1 VALQAQTPSQEAL
14 HGSDYF
20 RLSGDD
26 GERLRNERARQI
38 VMGFSRPL
46 GAGLDIRV
54 EAYARRFDRLMVQ
67 RLETPDERARRL
79 QSYEVPADLPADSVI
94 LEFRPT
100 VDPESTGRGT
110 ANGVEVLVQRSGR
123 RWNGWLGYT
132 FSRTTREMYGYEFP
146 FDFDRPHAFNAAA
159 SLDLT
164 RRLRFSATWLQAS
177 RFPTTPVH
185 EDVLFTRATLP
196 NGGRDPIARPM
207 RRADGT
213 LATAPTAD
221 IRRLSLRN
229 TDRLSGY
236 SRVDVRLTYSTL
248 GRWEIFGEVI
258 NLFGTRNYRQ
268 EIIIP
273 SRSIGGG
280 GVTSNNI
287 YEEFERLPS
296 FGVRVKF

>member
-1 VALQAQTPSQEAL
+1 L
-14 HGSDYF
+14 HGFDYF
-20 RLSGDD
+20 KLSGDD

-46 GAGLDIRV
+46 GAGLDVRV
-54 EAYARRFDRLMVQ
+54 EAYHRHFDRLLVQ
-67 RLETPDERARRL
+67 RLETPDERAKRL
-79 QSYEVPADLPADSVI
+79 QSYEVPDDLPADSVI

-100 VDPESTGRGT
+100 INPESTGRGT

-132 FSRTTREMYGYEFP
+132 FSRATREQYGYEFP

-159 SLDLT
+159 SVELS

-177 RFPTTPVH
+177 GFPTTPVH
-185 EDVLFTRATLP
+185 EDVYFAHATRPDGT
-196 NGGRDPIARPM
+196 RDPIARPL

-213 LATAPTAD
+213 FVTAPTAD
-221 IRRLSLRN
+221 MRHLSLRN
-229 TDRLSGY
+229 SDRLSAY

-248 GRWEIFGEVI
+248 GRWEIYGEVI
-258 NLFGTRNYRQ
+258 NLLGTQNYRQ
-268 EIIIP
+268 EINIP
-273 SRSIGGG
+273 PHLGGGG
-280 GVTSNNI
+280 GVRNKNI
-287 YEEFERLPS
+287 YEQFERFPS